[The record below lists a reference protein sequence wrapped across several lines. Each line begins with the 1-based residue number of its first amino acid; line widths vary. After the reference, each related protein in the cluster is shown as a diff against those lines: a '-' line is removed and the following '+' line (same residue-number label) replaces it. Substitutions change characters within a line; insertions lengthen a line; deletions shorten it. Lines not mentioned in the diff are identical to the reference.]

1 MNKGIIN
8 FLFVLIMTVFIA
20 SNSSAQEYQNQLE
33 IKKKN
38 SSISERRDSSL
49 LAIEQ
54 LIVLYQ
60 KVSSDLRSEIK
71 NIKSEQENLL
81 ENKSNTVALN
91 LANRLDKFAQK
102 LTEQK
107 EIMEKNAQ
115 SFIPGLK
122 EVIKIIENAMAENQ
136 PDINFLI
143 QMRSSDASNYTYA
156 ASQLS
161 KKEHDLYSKIIT
173 NLKA

>member
-20 SNSSAQEYQNQLE
+20 SNSFAQEYQNQLE

-60 KVSSDLRSEIK
+60 KVSSDLRSEI